1 VFRLKGAVAVAAA
14 AFGACALVSACA
26 PVKTGAAATLGSQ
39 RITVSALD
47 TQVASL
53 AAAYPPYASQVQL
66 TSAQMPGEVLSW
78 LIRFGIRDQL
88 AQTEGITLTQAQV
101 QQAIAGIDAQARA
114 QAQQS
119 GQSNYSFRLLL
130 VANGIP
136 PDLVNE
142 LGRYQAIEIAY
153 IEMNNGGKIPTSTA
167 AQATATAQFNHSE
180 CQAAKSLSI
189 QVNPQFGQLNYSSQD
204 PYSVVPTPDTL
215 SRPPGPA
222 ASASPVATAPAC

>member
-1 VFRLKGAVAVAAA
+1 MKGAVAVAAA

-26 PVKTGAAATLGSQ
+26 PVKTGSAAIVGSQ
-39 RITVSALD
+39 RISVSGLD

-53 AAAYPPYASQVQL
+53 AAASKPYAGQVQL
-66 TSAQMPGEVLSW
+66 TTAQMPGQVLSW

-88 AQTEGITLTQAQV
+88 AQTEGITVTQAQV
-101 QQAIAGIDAQARA
+101 QQAIADINAQARA

-119 GQSNYSFRLLL
+119 GQSNYSLQLLL

-136 PDLVNE
+136 PDMLNE

-167 AQATATAQFNHSE
+167 AQTAATAQFNHSE
-180 CQAAKSLSI
+180 CLAAKSLNI

-204 PYSVVPTPDTL
+204 PYSVAPVPDTL